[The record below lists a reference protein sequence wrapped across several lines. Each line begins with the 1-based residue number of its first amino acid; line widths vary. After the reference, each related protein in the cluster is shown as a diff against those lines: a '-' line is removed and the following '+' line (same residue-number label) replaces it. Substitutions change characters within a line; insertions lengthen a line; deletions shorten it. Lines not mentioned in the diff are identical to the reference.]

1 MIKKVGDIMKGQNMY
16 LAFGS
21 EIIYDDAEFNIE
33 EKDKVGVVGVNGAGK
48 TTLFRIILKEERLDG
63 GKVTIN
69 NKKIGYLP
77 QEISFQ
83 DKEMNVLDYLY
94 SARPIEKLEKELN
107 SIYEKLPN
115 EEEKSQTKLLKRA
128 EQIQNELDNLHQYT
142 AEDEL
147 LSLIENMKI
156 ESELLEMKVGELSG
170 GQKSKI
176 AFARLLFSNSD
187 ILLLDEPTNHLD
199 LKTKTFVTNYLKN
212 YHGMVLVIS
221 HDIDFLNEVITKT
234 MFINKVT
241 HKIKVYKGNY
251 HEFKRLYANEMLEKE
266 LRIQAQEREIKK
278 LEEVVKKAEQA
289 SATNHKLKKMGQ
301 SRKKL
306 LEKKL
311 DELETREEKYKTVTM
326 KVDPLE
332 KSGKIPLEVENLT
345 FHYPNKKDLYRK
357 LSFQMSRGEKF
368 LIVGENGVG
377 KTTLLKL
384 IMGQLDPIQGKVE
397 YGYHVS
403 VAYYAQELEI
413 LDDNKSILEN
423 IDNPNYNDQELRTFL
438 GNFLFSKDDVFKKVK
453 VLSPGEKARVA
464 LCKILIK
471 RTNIIIL
478 DEPTNHFD
486 PETQAVIGENFKNY
500 TGTIIMVS
508 HNPSFVEQIG
518 VTRMLV
524 LPEGKIMEY
533 SKELLHYYYYL
544 NTELV

>member
-1 MIKKVGDIMKGQNMY
+1 MKGEDMF
-16 LAFGS
+16 LSFGS
-21 EIIYDDAEFNIE
+21 EVIYDDANFRIE

-48 TTLFRIILKEERLDG
+48 TTLFKIILKEERLDG
-63 GKVTIN
+63 GKVTTN
-69 NKKIGYLP
+69 KKKIGYLP

-83 DKEMNVLDYLY
+83 DQDTIVLDYLS
-94 SARPIEKLEKELN
+94 SARPIEKLENKLN
-107 SIYEKLPN
+107 TIYEKLPN
-115 EEEKSQTKLLKRA
+115 ASEKEQTKLLHQA
-128 EQIQNELDNLHQYT
+128 ETIQNELDSLHQYS

-147 LSLIENMKI
+147 LSIIDNMKI
-156 ESELLEMKVGELSG
+156 ESDLLEMKVGNLSG

-176 AFARLLFSNSD
+176 AFARLLYENAD

-199 LKTKTFVTNYLKN
+199 MKTKDFITNYLKN

-251 HEFKRLYANEMLEKE
+251 TEFKRLYADEMMQKE
-266 LRIQAQEREIKK
+266 LRIKEQEREIKH
-278 LEEVVKKAEQA
+278 LQEVVKKAESA
-289 SATNHKLKKMGQ
+289 SRTNHNIKRLGQ
-301 SRKKL
+301 SRKKM

-311 DELETREEKYKTVTM
+311 DELETREETYKAVTM
-326 KVDPLE
+326 KIDPLE
-332 KSGKIPLEVENLT
+332 RSGKIPLEVNHVT
-345 FHYPNKKDLYRK
+345 FHYPNKKDLYRN
-357 LSFQMSRGEKF
+357 LSFQMARGEKF

-377 KTTLLKL
+377 KSTLLKL
-384 IMGQLDPIQGKVE
+384 IMKELTPIQGE
-397 YGYHVS
+397 ITYGYHAS
-403 VAYYAQELEI
+403 IAYYAQELEI
-413 LDDNKSILEN
+413 LDENKTILEN

-438 GNFLFSKDDVFKKVK
+438 GNFLFSNNDVFKKVS

-464 LCKILIK
+464 LCKILIQ

-486 PETQAVIGENFKNY
+486 PETQAIIGENFKNY
-500 TGTIIMVS
+500 TGTLIMVS
-508 HNPSFVEQIG
+508 HNPAFVEQVG

-524 LPEGKIMEY
+524 LPEGKIVEY
-533 SKELLHYYYYL
+533 KKELLHYYYYL

>member
-1 MIKKVGDIMKGQNMY
+1 MKGEDMF
-16 LAFGS
+16 LSFGS
-21 EIIYDDAEFNIE
+21 EVIYDDANFRIE

-48 TTLFRIILKEERLDG
+48 TTLFKIILKEERLDG
-63 GKVTIN
+63 GKVTTN
-69 NKKIGYLP
+69 KKKIGYLP

-83 DKEMNVLDYLY
+83 DQDTIVLDYLS
-94 SARPIEKLEKELN
+94 SARPIEKLENKLN
-107 SIYEKLPN
+107 TIYEKLPN
-115 EEEKSQTKLLKRA
+115 ASEKEQTKLLHQA
-128 EQIQNELDNLHQYT
+128 ETIQNELDSLHQYS

-147 LSLIENMKI
+147 LSIIDNMKI
-156 ESELLEMKVGELSG
+156 ESDLLEMKVGNLSG

-176 AFARLLFSNSD
+176 AFARLLYENAD

-199 LKTKTFVTNYLKN
+199 MKTKDFITNYLKN

-251 HEFKRLYANEMLEKE
+251 TEFKRLYADEMMQKE
-266 LRIQAQEREIKK
+266 LRIKEQEREIKH
-278 LEEVVKKAEQA
+278 LQEVVKKAESA
-289 SATNHKLKKMGQ
+289 SRTNHNIKRLGQ
-301 SRKKL
+301 SRKKM

-311 DELETREEKYKTVTM
+311 EELETREETYKAVTM
-326 KVDPLE
+326 KIEPLE
-332 KSGKIPLEVENLT
+332 RSGKIPLEVNHLT
-345 FHYPNKKDLYRK
+345 FHYPNKKDLYRN
-357 LSFQMSRGEKF
+357 LSFQMARGEKF

-377 KTTLLKL
+377 KSTLLKL
-384 IMGQLDPIQGKVE
+384 IMKELTPIQGE
-397 YGYHVS
+397 ITYGYHAS
-403 VAYYAQELEI
+403 IAYYAQELEI
-413 LDDNKSILEN
+413 LDENKTILEN

-438 GNFLFSKDDVFKKVK
+438 GNFLFSNNDVFKKVS

-464 LCKILIK
+464 LCKILIQ

-486 PETQAVIGENFKNY
+486 PETQAIIGENFKNY
-500 TGTIIMVS
+500 TGTLIMVS
-508 HNPSFVEQIG
+508 HNPAFVEQVG

-524 LPEGKIMEY
+524 LPEGKIVEY
-533 SKELLHYYYYL
+533 KKELLHYYYYL